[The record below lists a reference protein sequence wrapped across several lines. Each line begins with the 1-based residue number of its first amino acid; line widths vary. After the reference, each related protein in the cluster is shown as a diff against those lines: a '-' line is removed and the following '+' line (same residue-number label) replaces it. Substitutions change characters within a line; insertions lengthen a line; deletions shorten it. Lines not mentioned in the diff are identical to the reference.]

1 MKKKIT
7 AVALILAMAATA
19 MLTGCGGAADTT
31 AEGESASASG
41 DVIKIGALEP
51 ITGGMAAG
59 GAMEIEGFE
68 IAQSERPTVTVGGKE
83 YTIEIVKADNKS
95 DKVEAANAATKL
107 IEEDQVS
114 VILGSY
120 SSTPS
125 LGAYDVV
132 RNGNVPAIGV
142 SCTNPAVT
150 EGNDNYFRV
159 CFIDP
164 YQGSVMANYAYN
176 TLGAKTAAVTTE
188 QGNDYSVGLAQY
200 FKEEFEKL
208 GGTVYEAA
216 YQTGDQDFNAQI
228 TSLKANNPDVFFVPG
243 NFTEAAM
250 FIKQAKQAGVE
261 VPMLGGDTYEVQEF
275 LDVAGAEA
283 EGVEFSA
290 FFDADAELTP
300 LTKEFVT
307 NYRNNNNGNDP
318 AGVTALA
325 YDAYMLACD
334 AIEAADSTDPVAIRD
349 ALAQADFTGVTGPVK
364 FDENGDPTKAA
375 VIKKVEGG
383 KFVYADAVTVPAE

>member
-1 MKKKIT
+1 MKKKIMAIALT
-7 AVALILAMAATA
+7 AVMTA
-19 MLTGCGGAADTT
+19 GLMLTGCSS
-31 AEGESASASG
+31 SASSDGEDSAAATG
-41 DVIKIGALEP
+41 NVIKIGVLEP
-51 ITGGMAAG
+51 ITGSMAAG
-59 GAMEIEGFE
+59 GEIEIEGIE
-68 IAQSERPTVTVGGKE
+68 LAQSERPTVTIDGEE
-83 YTIEIVKADNKS
+83 YTVELVKADNKS
-95 DKVEAANAATKL
+95 DKVEAASAATKL
-107 IEEDQVS
+107 IEQDQVS

-125 LGAYDVV
+125 LGAYDVI
-132 RNGNVPAIGV
+132 RNGNVAAIGI

-164 YQGSVMANYAYN
+164 YQGTAMANYAYN
-176 TLGAKTAAVTTE
+176 TLGARTAAVTTE

-200 FKEEFEKL
+200 FKEEFENL

-250 FIKQAKQAGVE
+250 FIKQARQAGVE
-261 VPMLGGDTYEVQEF
+261 TPILGGDTYEVQEF
-275 LDVAGAEA
+275 LDVAGDEA
-283 EGVEFSA
+283 EGVLFSA

-307 NYRNNNNGNDP
+307 NYRENNNGNDP

-325 YDAYMLACD
+325 YDAYNLACD
-334 AIEAADSTDPVAIRD
+334 AIEAANSTDPVAIRD
-349 ALAQADFTGVTGPVK
+349 AIANIDFVGVTGPVQ
-364 FDENGDPTKAA
+364 FDEDGNPTKAA
-375 VIKKVEGG
+375 VVKKVENG
-383 KFVYADAVTVPAE
+383 KFVYADEITA

>member
-1 MKKKIT
+1 MKKKIMAIALT
-7 AVALILAMAATA
+7 AVMTA
-19 MLTGCGGAADTT
+19 GLMLTGCSS
-31 AEGESASASG
+31 SASSDGEDSAAATG
-41 DVIKIGALEP
+41 NVIKIGVLEP
-51 ITGGMAAG
+51 ITGSMAAG
-59 GAMEIEGFE
+59 GEIEIEGIE
-68 IAQSERPTVTVGGKE
+68 LAQSERPTVTIDGEE
-83 YTIEIVKADNKS
+83 YTVELVKADNKS
-95 DKVEAANAATKL
+95 DKVEAASAATKL
-107 IEEDQVS
+107 IEQDQVS

-125 LGAYDVV
+125 LGAYDVI
-132 RNGNVPAIGV
+132 RNGNVAAIGI

-164 YQGSVMANYAYN
+164 YQGTAMANYAYN
-176 TLGAKTAAVTTE
+176 TLGARTAAVTTE

-200 FKEEFEKL
+200 FKEEFENL

-250 FIKQAKQAGVE
+250 FIKQARQAGVE
-261 VPMLGGDTYEVQEF
+261 TPILGGDTYEVQEF
-275 LDVAGAEA
+275 LDVAGDEA
-283 EGVEFSA
+283 EGVLFSA

-307 NYRNNNNGNDP
+307 NYRENNDGNDP

-325 YDAYMLACD
+325 YDAYNLACD
-334 AIEAADSTDPVAIRD
+334 AIEAANSTDPVAIRD
-349 ALAQADFTGVTGPVK
+349 AIANIDFVGVTGPVQ
-364 FDENGDPTKAA
+364 FDEDGNPTKAA
-375 VIKKVEGG
+375 VVKKVENG
-383 KFVYADAVTVPAE
+383 KFVYADEITA